1 MREDPANKRE
11 AQIIKF
17 ECNQDMTKL
26 YMTVLH
32 SLRSGY
38 MASTFPDN
46 YKNLQDHDILTEE
59 DYKNPEYVPT

>member
-1 MREDPANKRE
+1 
-11 AQIIKF
+11 
-17 ECNQDMTKL
+17 MTKL